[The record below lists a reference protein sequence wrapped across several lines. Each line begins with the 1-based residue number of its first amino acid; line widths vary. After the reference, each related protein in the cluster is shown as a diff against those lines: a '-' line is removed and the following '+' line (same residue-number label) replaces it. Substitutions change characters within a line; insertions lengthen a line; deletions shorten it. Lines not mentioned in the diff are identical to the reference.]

1 MLFGSKLDQEV
12 YPPWREHYMNYSNL
26 RKLLKEG
33 VILKDSWT
41 DKDEQTFVSAL
52 DLDLDKVYTFQTK
65 QYDELSETL
74 DALQN
79 QTETP
84 GKFDAQKFLS
94 KLEET
99 LEIAQELDLFQ
110 RLNYTGFTKIVKK
123 HDRVHPEF
131 LVKPLLNVRL
141 KNLPFHSEDYSPL
154 LYKISA
160 LFQFLRDNYNV
171 NQTLSNL
178 SLLTEDPTQDV
189 KSFKFW
195 IHRDN
200 LMEVKAT
207 ILRHLPV
214 LVYKND
220 TSMDYDDD
228 DDDDEQSNDPII
240 NTLYFDNPNFDLY
253 NDKLIKKSNAAT
265 LRIKWIGKL
274 SDSPRILVEKKSF
287 DPTSD
292 IFDVNEKLVIKE
304 KYLDSFVQG
313 TFSPEKLVKKMEKR
327 GESGKEFAETV
338 KNLESF
344 INDNHLQP
352 AVRSVYRRTAFQIPG
367 DDKIR
372 IVIDSD
378 LMFIREDSFDE
389 LRPIRDPSKW
399 HRTDID
405 SKIPNPYS
413 LLRNGEYSKF
423 PYSVM
428 EIKIKTSRNNKRL
441 LWVDDL
447 VHSHLVKEVPNFSKF
462 VHGVSTL
469 FLEDDKLQNIPMW
482 YHNLENDIKV
492 DPQQAYIESRRRSIK
507 QQNDDDNLAKFKLMV
522 ANSSLFSPR
531 SKSFSGAV
539 LTAPEA
545 GSSPQASAKDSAIS
559 TKTQDGL
566 AISPLTAPLGTIQD
580 VNEEIELYPLS
591 DDDSPS
597 GLLSVLKLPRGFNIS
612 KLADADSE
620 GEEIELPAGVV
631 KPETYIKNAGPLKI
645 EPKVWMANE
654 RTFNRWLHVTTLMA
668 SLTFVIYSSSMKA
681 NSPRVAD
688 TLAYIYFGLTV
699 FASIW
704 GYYIFLERRRIIM
717 ERSGAHLDNPIGPLV
732 IAVGLVVALVVNFV
746 LGFRHVASVNGFSA
760 LGAEK
765 NAAISQNFYANNPWH
780 KSVHEFVFW
789 LVRGQF

>member
-1 MLFGSKLDQEV
+1 MFFGSKLDQEV
-12 YPPWREHYMNYSNL
+12 YPPWKDYYMNYNNL

-41 DKDEQTFVSAL
+41 DKDEQNFVSAL
-52 DLDLDKVYTFQTK
+52 DHDLEKVYTFQTK

-74 DALQN
+74 DALQTK
-79 QTETP
+79 TETP
-84 GKFDAQKFLS
+84 GKFDTAQFLT

-99 LEIAQELDLFQ
+99 LELAQELDRFQ

-123 HDRVHPEF
+123 HDRIHPEF

-141 KNLPFHSEDYSPL
+141 KNLPFHSEDYLPL

-160 LFQFLRDNYNV
+160 LFQFLRDNYNID
-171 NQTLSNL
+171 QTLSNL
-178 SLLTEDPTQDV
+178 SLLNEDTTQDV

-214 LVYKND
+214 LVYNND
-220 TSMDYDDD
+220 NYEDDD
-228 DDDDEQSNDPII
+228 DDDDALSNDPVI

-253 NDKLIKKSNAAT
+253 NDKLIKKANAAT

-274 SDSPRILVEKKSF
+274 LDNPKISVEKKSF

-292 IFDVNEKLVIKE
+292 TFDVNEKVVLKE
-304 KYLDSFVQG
+304 KYLDTFVKG
-313 TFSPEKLVKKMEKR
+313 NFSPEKLIKKMEKR
-327 GESGKEFAETV
+327 GENSKDFADTV
-338 KNLESF
+338 QNLESF
-344 INDNHLQP
+344 ITEHHLQP

-372 IVIDSD
+372 VVIDSD

-389 LRPIRDPSKW
+389 QRPIRDPKKW

-405 SKIPNPYS
+405 SKILNPYS
-413 LLRNGEYSKF
+413 LLRSGEYSKF

-428 EIKIKTSRNNKRL
+428 EIKIKTSKNNKRL
-441 LWVDDL
+441 LWVDEL

-462 VHGVSTL
+462 VHGVSVL

-482 YHNLENDIKV
+482 YHDLETDIKV
-492 DPQQAYIESRRRSIK
+492 DPQQAYIDSRRRSVK
-507 QQNDDDNLAKFKLMV
+507 QQNDEDNLAKFKLMV
-522 ANSSLFSPR
+522 ASSSLFSPR

-545 GSSPQASAKDSAIS
+545 ASPQISGKESLVLTRSPNGLVPSPPTVPLASIEDA
-559 TKTQDGL
+559 
-566 AISPLTAPLGTIQD
+566 
-580 VNEEIELYPLS
+580 NEEDDLYPLS
-591 DDDSPS
+591 DDDSPT
-597 GLLSVLKLPRGFNIS
+597 GITRILKLPGRLNVS
-612 KLADADSE
+612 KLIDVDSE
-620 GEEIELPAGVV
+620 GEEIELPAGVT
-631 KPETYIKNAGPLKI
+631 KPETYIKNSGPLKI

-654 RTFNRWLHVTTLMA
+654 RTFNRWLHVTTLM
-668 SLTFVIYSSSMKA
+668 STLTFVIYSSSMRA
-681 NSPRVAD
+681 NSPQVAN
-688 TLAYIYFGLTV
+688 TLAYIYFGLTLFCGV
-699 FASIW
+699 W
-704 GYYIFLERRRIIM
+704 GYYIFLRRRSIIM
-717 ERSGAHLDNPIGPLV
+717 ERSGAHLDNVVGPLV
-732 IAVGLVVALVVNFV
+732 VAFGLIAALVVNFV
-746 LGFRHVASVNGFSA
+746 LGFRHIAAANSVNAQGVSSFVS
-760 LGAEK
+760 E
-765 NAAISQNFYANNPWH
+765 SFYANNPWH
-780 KSVHEFVFW
+780 KQVHDLMFW